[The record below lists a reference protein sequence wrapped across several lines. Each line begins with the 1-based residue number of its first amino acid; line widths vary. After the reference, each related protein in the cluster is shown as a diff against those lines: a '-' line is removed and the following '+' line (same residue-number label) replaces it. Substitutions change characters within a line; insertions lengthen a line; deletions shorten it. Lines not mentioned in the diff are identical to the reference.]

1 MIDVLGIDP
10 GFAKLGVARV
20 NVDPEHGDMLMEL
33 AVYQTKPSAKKRK
46 VLAMD
51 ENLRRLGELV
61 DNVRPHIERADV
73 VCMESFSPPRHAS
86 AAAKIAFAWGA
97 VIALCR
103 ALDKPVLQCSPQL
116 LKKTLTG
123 ARNASKHDIAAAV
136 DRVFG
141 EHNVVAELERG
152 GIAPSNAEHCYDA
165 AAAIITCL
173 DSETVRLLTAGAR
186 ARKGRE

>member
-1 MIDVLGIDP
+1 MINVLGIDP

-20 NVDPEHGDMLMEL
+20 NVDPEHGDTLLEL
-33 AVYQTKPSAKKRK
+33 AVFSSQPSAKKQR

-51 ENLRRLGELV
+51 DNLRRVGELV
-61 DNVRPHIERADV
+61 DWVGPHVEWADV

-103 ALDKPVLQCSPQL
+103 ASRKPVLQCSPQL

-123 ARNASKHDIAAAV
+123 ARSASKKDIAAAV
-136 DRVFG
+136 DKVFG
-141 EHNVVAELERG
+141 EHNVVAELEVG
-152 GIAPSNAEHCYDA
+152 GVVPSNAEHCYDA

-186 ARKGRE
+186 ARKDSD